1 MRGIGSEVLVK
12 EKNRFNRYTA
22 FILIMCI
29 IFTTIIIRLAYL
41 QIFKTQYYKEKAS
54 SNRNK
59 IISTTAPR
67 GEIYDRNGEV
77 LATNRQG
84 FGLIFTETDENKAD
98 FYKTMEK
105 VFGLLEENGE
115 AISDT
120 FELKVDPFRLETTSK
135 WAELRF
141 KKDRGF
147 DFYKM
152 QEMFKGKKASDLT
165 EEEKQLLDEELF
177 KITPEE
183 TFKMLIKE
191 YKLYEL
197 IKDEYSKEEWE
208 KMLEDKDALV
218 ELLLEK
224 VDNETIRR
232 YMIIKDTMKMQSF
245 QGHRPV
251 VIANDLSI
259 DTSYIVEQSKT
270 ELPGVSILKQ
280 PIRYYPHG
288 DLGSSVIGYIGKIN
302 PEMQEQYELKGY
314 NIHEDY
320 IGKSGIE
327 SAFEDVLRGARGE
340 ESIEVNKYGTKIK
353 SLGVMPPAPGKNIE
367 LTIDWKIQS
376 AAEKAIDETLAKLR
390 ELGDKKP
397 SGAQD
402 DVNKINA
409 TRGAAVAVDVNTGEI
424 LALASRP
431 GFDPNLFTVPGR
443 LTPEENEKYFNPNLD
458 KFGRE
463 YIARSGLLNL
473 SSFMGED
480 ISHLSKE
487 EKEKYLMNAMFPE
500 VDGYRQDK
508 YDIYPKPFY
517 NYATQSL
524 VPPGSIFK
532 VLSGIAGLEEN
543 IITSGET
550 IYDAGP
556 YNKRYKDF
564 KGASWMYNLYR
575 GSHGSQNLAQAIADS
590 NNYYFFEV
598 ADRLFAKGGVENGA
612 GTKEGLDML
621 AKYAYKF
628 GLGADPSDSSKF
640 STGIEVN
647 ESFGQV
653 YSYDYGKKQHSILYT
668 RSLYELLKKGD
679 ASIYVGEYK
688 PIDIIPD
695 SKEAK
700 DIYNIK
706 LSLTEE
712 IKNQMVAEKSVD
724 LKRVTELIQKLIE
737 TNPEMKGQY
746 TENDV
751 EIIIAAIASSINDA
765 RTEITSGVNLYSAA
779 IGQGMNMFTPLQ
791 MVNYVATVA
800 NGGHRYELHL
810 VNKII
815 DSEGN
820 VLLDNEENKKV
831 AEETGVSKETIDAV
845 KYGMLL
851 TTQPGGTASEMS
863 NFPIQNAAKTGS
875 STFSDYQNDMG
886 RTSYATYVGFAP
898 YDNPEIAVFVILF
911 DGGHGGY
918 TAPVVKAI
926 YEEYFREEIK
936 EINPNYEFKYE
947 ELGNHGEQP
956 ENDIQDIDKK
966 D

>member
-1 MRGIGSEVLVK
+1 MK
-12 EKNRFNRYTA
+12 EKKKFNRYTA
-22 FILIMCI
+22 LIVIMCI
-29 IFTTIIIRLAYL
+29 IFTAIILRLGYL
-41 QIFKTQYYKEKAS
+41 QIFKTQYYREKAS
-54 SNRNK
+54 NNKNK

-67 GEIYDRNGEV
+67 GEIYDRSGEV

-84 FGLIFTETDENKAD
+84 FSLIYTETDENKAE

-105 VFGLLEENGE
+105 VFELLEGSGE
-115 AISDT
+115 VISDT
-120 FELKVDPFRLETTSK
+120 FELQVNPIRLETTSK

-152 QEMFKGKKASDLT
+152 QEVFKGKKASDLT
-165 EEEKQLLDEELF
+165 EEEKALLDEELL

-197 IKDEYSKEEWE
+197 IKGEYSESEWN
-208 KMLEDKDALV
+208 KMLEDKDSLV
-218 ELLLEK
+218 KLLLEK
-224 VDNETIRR
+224 IDHETIRR
-232 YMIIKDTMKMQSF
+232 YMVIKDTIKMQSF

-251 VIANDLSI
+251 IIANDLSI
-259 DTSYIVEQSKT
+259 DTSYIVEQRKT
-270 ELPGVSILKQ
+270 ELPGIAVLKQ

-302 PEMQEQYELKGY
+302 PEMQEEYELKGY

-320 IGKSGIE
+320 IGKSGVE
-327 SAFEDVLRGARGE
+327 SAFEDVLRGLRGE
-340 ESIEVNKYGTKIK
+340 ESIEVNKYGTKVK
-353 SLGVMPPAPGKNIE
+353 SLGQMPPSPGNNIE
-367 LTIDWKIQS
+367 LSIDWKMQA
-376 AAEKAIDETLAKLR
+376 AAEKAIDETLAQLR

-402 DVNKINA
+402 DVNKMNA

-443 LTPEENEKYFNPNLD
+443 LTSEENEKYFNPNLD

-473 SSFMGED
+473 SSFMGQD
-480 ISHLSKE
+480 ISQLPKE
-487 EKEKYLMNAMFPE
+487 EKEEYLMDAMFPE

-517 NYATQSL
+517 NYASQSL

-543 IITSGET
+543 VITSGET

-564 KGASWMYNLYR
+564 KGASWMYNVYR
-575 GSHGSQNLAQAIADS
+575 GSHGSQNLAKAIADS

-628 GLGADPSDSSKF
+628 GLGADPSDPSKF
-640 STGIEVN
+640 STGIEIN

-668 RSLYELLKKGD
+668 RSLYELLQKGES
-679 ASIYVGEYK
+679 SIYVGEYT
-688 PIDIIPD
+688 PIDIVPN
-695 SKEAK
+695 SKEETAV
-700 DIYNIK
+700 YNIK

-712 IKNQMVAEKSVD
+712 IKNQMTTEEKVD
-724 LKRVTELIQKLIE
+724 LTKVTELIQSLTE
-737 TNPEMKGQY
+737 TDAEMKGKY
-746 TENDV
+746 KEKDV
-751 EIIIAAIASSINDA
+751 ETIVAAISSSINDA
-765 RTEITSGVNLYSAA
+765 RTEISSGVNLYNAS

-815 DSEGN
+815 DNEGN
-820 VLLDNEENKKV
+820 ILLDNTENKKV
-831 AEETGVSKETIDAV
+831 AEETGVSKETIESV

-851 TTQPGGTASEMS
+851 TTQEGGTASEMS
-863 NFPIQNAAKTGS
+863 DFPIRNAAKTGS

-886 RTSYATYVGFAP
+886 RTAYATYVGFAP

-926 YEEYFREEIK
+926 YEEYFREDIK
-936 EINPNYEFKYE
+936 EIDPSYKFKYE
-947 ELGNHGEQP
+947 TLGKEDEQP
-956 ENDIQDIDKK
+956 EKDIQDIPNK